1 MSSLDNIIKKSF
13 NDPSSIED
21 VKARLKTIAG
31 NENPTWNVSIV
42 HLLIVL
48 GMASQTSTTARRN
61 LAIEL
66 GYSLPGHK
74 EFTAEWN
81 TGFIAF
87 IIEKLAKGGS
97 PPIER

>member
-13 NDPSSIED
+13 NDPSTIED

-48 GMASQTSTTARRN
+48 GMASQT
-61 LAIEL
+61 
-66 GYSLPGHK
+66 
-74 EFTAEWN
+74 
-81 TGFIAF
+81 
-87 IIEKLAKGGS
+87 
-97 PPIER
+97 